1 MNDNNAGGFTK
12 YTLSRGFET
21 VTVEDTHHL
30 SKTIRF
36 IQYQNLYLAPDGGD
50 VGYNTRVMW
59 LISRNGGFCIVFK
72 FFEILMHF
80 RERQLYSRDFLD
92 IPGKPETLHTGRPT
106 GEVTSKNMSLT
117 DGLDELQITTRYLSN
132 GHSEVLTQHLG
143 ISGEKECV

>member
-1 MNDNNAGGFTK
+1 MKQEMQLFDSTENPSPNIIKLCEA
-12 YTLSRGFET
+12 
-21 VTVEDTHHL
+21 
-30 SKTIRF
+30 SKTIPPTSAEDERAF
-36 IQYQNLYLAPDGGD
+36 SAAGLFVTKLR
-50 VGYNTRVMW
+50 TR
-59 LISRNGGFCIVFK
+59 LSDKIVFK

-117 DGLDELQITTRYLSN
+117 DGLDELRITTRYLSN

-143 ISGEKECV
+143 ISGQVT